1 MRFQQLSRVG
11 LQQKDKRRTGTAG
24 IPESSK
30 LRHCSNLAFWQHE
43 RKLLSDAGR
52 TGVKPDGAP
61 LTAHGAQARPTGH

>member
-1 MRFQQLSRVG
+1 
-11 LQQKDKRRTGTAG
+11 
-24 IPESSK
+24 
-30 LRHCSNLAFWQHE
+30 LAFWQHE